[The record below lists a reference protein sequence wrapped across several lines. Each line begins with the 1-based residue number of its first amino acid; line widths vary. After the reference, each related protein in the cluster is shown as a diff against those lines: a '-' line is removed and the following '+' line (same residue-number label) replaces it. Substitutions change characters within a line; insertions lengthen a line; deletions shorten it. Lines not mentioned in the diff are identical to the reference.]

1 MRAEEREALRAAMR
15 LDYPSFPCLANKRP
29 ACPHGFKDACTA
41 TSGLATLWA
50 RYPGE
55 LVGVPTGTA
64 SGISVLDV
72 DRGKGGGDWWLA
84 NRDRLPAT
92 RLHRTRSGG
101 IHAVFKHRTGLRNSV
116 ARIAPGIDV
125 RAEGGY
131 IVWWPLQALRR
142 ITPRWPTG
150 RIGWSRP
157 SLRLMSRPRPIRGG
171 AAQLTRSFVVCCD
184 ASKRPKRASET
195 PCSFGPPAVLPK
207 CCAMESCQAKALV
220 QTFSASSRPV
230 PVFLIGKLAAQSHP
244 ASGGRHE

>member
-131 IVWWPLQALRR
+131 IVWWPLTGLKAHNATLAD
-142 ITPRWPTG
+142 WPDWLVPPEPPAHEPPKTDTG
-150 RIGWSRP
+150 RRGSTDAKLRGLLRCVEEAKEGERNAVLFWAACRAAEMLRNGELP
-157 SLRLMSRPRPIRGG
+157 SQSFGADILRLV
-171 AAQLTRSFVVCCD
+171 AA
-184 ASKRPKRASET
+184 RA
-195 PCSFGPPAVLPK
+195 GLPDWE
-207 CCAMESCQAKALV
+207 ARR
-220 QTFSASSRPV
+220 T
-230 PVFLIGKLAAQSHP
+230 I
-244 ASGGRHE
+244 ASGFRRAA